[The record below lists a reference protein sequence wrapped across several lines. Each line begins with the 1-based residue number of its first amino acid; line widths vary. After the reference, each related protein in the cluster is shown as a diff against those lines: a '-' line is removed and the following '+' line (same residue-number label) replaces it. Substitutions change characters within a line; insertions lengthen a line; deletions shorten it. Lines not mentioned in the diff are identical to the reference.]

1 MKIKKAWSR
10 KGSDNN
16 NERARETSKIL
27 RRKRGVGAGVR
38 KDNQEEVRSTAPV
51 GGDKGQKTKE
61 AIGRTKRG
69 QYLDE
74 AEEGRRTRC
83 ESASVMRPDKTS
95 ALEGGGGSAR
105 GLRTEKTSN
114 AKQAG
119 GRCGDIP
126 AVLAGPDAGGD
137 DADDQS
143 LAGVEHDEDDM
154 DAGVGKGRGNAND
167 AGEDDSDMDVCGKR
181 QA

>member
-10 KGSDNN
+10 KGSDSN

-69 QYLDE
+69 QCNDTTRQKHLPARVFLCAKKRRHQIE

-83 ESASVMRPDKTS
+83 ESASVMRPDKTV
-95 ALEGGGGSAR
+95 R
-105 GLRTEKTSN
+105 
-114 AKQAG
+114 
-119 GRCGDIP
+119 
-126 AVLAGPDAGGD
+126 
-137 DADDQS
+137 
-143 LAGVEHDEDDM
+143 
-154 DAGVGKGRGNAND
+154 VGKFSLVRKERAGRRRWER
-167 AGEDDSDMDVCGKR
+167 AG
-181 QA
+181 